1 MLGKLAFT
9 NKIVAKNLGQKEERV
24 TRVMSFFTEE
34 LNKELASCEHPFV
47 YIKGLGTFTL
57 SLGPIE
63 RKLRRMVGHYK
74 KALSGK
80 TPKGYAGE
88 VGAIKRT
95 LFELFAMRRLL
106 KNKRKEIKILKDAG
120 KASRNS
126 KGEFLPVNR

>member
-24 TRVMSFFTEE
+24 TRVMTFFTEE

-47 YIKGLGTFTL
+47 YVKGLGTFTL

-63 RKLRRMVGHYK
+63 RKLRKM
-74 KALSGK
+74 L
-80 TPKGYAGE
+80 GYYRRAMRGESPRSYIGE
-88 VGAIKRT
+88 VAALKKTI
-95 LFELFAMRRLL
+95 FELFSIRRLL
-106 KNKRKEIKILKDAG
+106 KTKRKEIKILRDAG

-126 KGEFLPVNR
+126 KGKLLPANR